1 MAYQS
6 IWTFTNLPKK
16 VVDILDEDLINSFDS
31 KMMDSKLR
39 GEVVNKNIRHSENTW
54 ISSDHWISGFIWHYV
69 SKANNINFKYDLDGI
84 EGEALQYTRYS
95 EGMYYNWHQDSG
107 LHDVGDGVDSTR
119 KLSFSLQLSEPH
131 EYEGGNVVLLSERMS
146 KYVTPRQK
154 GTIVLFDSRTQHCVT
169 KVRSGVRRSIVG
181 WVSGPRWR

>member
-1 MAYQS
+1 M
-6 IWTFTNLPKK
+6 
-16 VVDILDEDLINSFDS
+16 
-31 KMMDSKLR
+31 
-39 GEVVNKNIRHSENTW
+39 
-54 ISSDHWISGFIWHYV
+54 
-69 SKANNINFKYDLDGI
+69 
-84 EGEALQYTRYS
+84 
-95 EGMYYNWHQDSG
+95 
-107 LHDVGDGVDSTR
+107 
-119 KLSFSLQLSEPH
+119 SEPD